1 MVEGVIKMYETK
13 EVRKQIVILMLPLVL
28 ESFLQLFTNMVA
40 TAMVGHLSEID
51 ISAQGIG
58 SKVVDLVFCMI
69 RGFGTAMVISSAKRF
84 AQGKIAECKNLYLFG
99 ICSLLVITCTCG
111 IVMFMVPDFLLAC
124 LQKIKN

>member
-1 MVEGVIKMYETK
+1 MYETK

-69 RGFGTAMVISSAKRF
+69 RGSGSLNIG
-84 AQGKIAECKNLYLFG
+84 QLF
-99 ICSLLVITCTCG
+99 
-111 IVMFMVPDFLLAC
+111 
-124 LQKIKN
+124 